1 MRVLQICPRVP
12 WPPHDGGRVAMLQL
26 TRGLIA
32 AGATVDVAAL
42 NQRKFWVDPS
52 QATAALAPA
61 GLHTVDIDTS
71 RYFRALLRRAPLLVA
86 RFYVLEFEQL
96 LRRLAPDYDVIQ
108 LEGQFLLPYVPAIRA
123 VTRAPVVLRAQNVE
137 FRIWERLG
145 TRSFGARAIARSLR
159 RWETAHL
166 NDCDA
171 LLPIAEEDAR
181 DFRALGAAKPALVVP
196 CGVEVAATALE
207 TDPYRVYFVGSMQYR
222 PNQEAVRW
230 LADEVWPRVMA
241 RARAPR
247 PPMAGYKPTLLCAG
261 SGFPAA
267 LRADLE
273 SRGIEVA
280 ADVPDL
286 AAFAAPFRTMLAPLF
301 SGSGMRIKVLEAMA
315 QGKAVIA
322 TTLGAGG
329 IDVTPGENILIAD
342 DADAFAEHVIRC
354 MEDDALAQR
363 IGAAARTL
371 ATTRYDSNALARQLL
386 AFYEELLRKAS

>member
-1 MRVLQICPRVP
+1 MRILQICPRVP

-42 NQRKFWVDPS
+42 NQQKFFVDLVR
-52 QATAALAPA
+52 TGVALGPA
-61 GLHTVDIDTS
+61 SVYTVDIDTS
-71 RYFRALLRRAPLLVA
+71 RYVRALLRRAPLLVA
-86 RFYVLEFEQL
+86 RFYSPDFERL
-96 LRRLAPDYDVIQ
+96 LRRLAPEYDVIQ

-145 TRSFGARAIARSLR
+145 TRSFGARVVARSLR
-159 RWETAHL
+159 RWEIAHL

-181 DFRALGAAKPALVVP
+181 DFRALGAVKPSLVVP
-196 CGVEVAATALE
+196 CGVEAGAPAAVEA
-207 TDPYRVYFVGSMQYR
+207 DPYRAYFIGSMHYR

-230 LADEVWPRVMA
+230 LADEVWRRVI
-241 RARAPR
+241 ARAPR
-247 PPMAGYKPTLLCAG
+247 ARLTVAG
-261 SGFPAA
+261 SGFPAS
-267 LRADLE
+267 LRAYLE

-329 IDVTPGENILIAD
+329 IDVTPGQNILIAD

-371 ATTRYDSNALARQLL
+371 ATTRYDSNAIARRLL
-386 AFYEELLRKAS
+386 TFYEGLVRNAS

>member
-1 MRVLQICPRVP
+1 MRILQICPRVP

-26 TRGLIA
+26 TRGLTA
-32 AGATVDVAAL
+32 AGAAVDVAAL
-42 NQRKFWVDPS
+42 NQQKFFVDPL
-52 QATAALAPA
+52 QAAAALAPA
-61 GLHTVDIDTS
+61 KLHSVDIDTS
-71 RYFRALLRRAPLLVA
+71 RYVRALLRPAPLLVA
-86 RFYVLEFEQL
+86 RFYSPEFARL
-96 LRRLAPDYDVIQ
+96 LRRLAPEYDVIQ

-123 VTRAPVVLRAQNVE
+123 VTRAPIVLRAQNVE

-145 TRSFGARAIARSLR
+145 TRSFGARVVARSLR
-159 RWETAHL
+159 RWEIAHL

-171 LLPIAEEDAR
+171 LLPIAGEDAR
-181 DFRALGAAKPALVVP
+181 DFRTLGATRPALVVP
-196 CGVEVAATALE
+196 CGVEAGAVAVEA
-207 TDPYRVYFVGSMQYR
+207 DPNRAYFIGSMQYR

-230 LADEVWPRVMA
+230 LADEVWPRVI
-241 RARAPR
+241 ARAPR
-247 PPMAGYKPTLLCAG
+247 ARLTVAG

-267 LRADLE
+267 LRTHLE

-286 AAFAAPFRTMLAPLF
+286 APFASSFRTMLAPLF

-342 DADAFAEHVIRC
+342 DPDGFAEHVIRC

-371 ATTRYDSNALARQLL
+371 ATTRYDSNAIARRLL
-386 AFYEELLRKAS
+386 AFYEELLRNAS